1 MADDK
6 KDQSARDG
14 QALNLVRS
22 GTPHTVSFNERT
34 GKAATPSNQHK
45 SLNLDTEAAAPPSV
59 QKASGGESAAENNK
73 TAQADR
79 SGADSIVRAERDAD
93 TQSIILS
100 TATAASTTE
109 NLAAPAGGQTAPSHL
124 HLPEQ
129 GDQTHVEFLD
139 AGEKK
144 HENKATTT
152 AASPAAE
159 ERIVATTSEAGITKI
174 NPPPGSAQ
182 TSSNRVHLPEQTK
195 HHDNALSAGSK
206 PRAETQFEEASAL
219 GGAAPHHLA
228 GAAST
233 GSAVHP
239 AATTAANPPGAPGAP
254 GNPDQQGN
262 EIFLQAGSAPPA
274 VAIPPGLAP
283 DNADNPDKPDKQL
296 AHPAPD
302 FTLAPIPLQH
312 PPEKPDTPPSARNG
326 IEPEHAPTNA
336 KELQDEPPPGL
347 GSLHKHDKSQQLTLS
362 INAEA
367 IAKVRQEEQKAM
379 VLTEKMDRLE
389 ARVKDHKY

>member
-59 QKASGGESAAENNK
+59 EKASGGEAAAEKSK
-73 TAQADR
+73 TAEAET
-79 SGADSIVRAERDAD
+79 SGRASIVRAERDGD
-93 TQSIILS
+93 TQSTILT
-100 TATAASTTE
+100 TATGASNTK
-109 NLAAPAGGQTAPSHL
+109 NLAAPAGGQAAPSHL

-129 GDQTHVEFLD
+129 GDQKHVELLG

-144 HENKATTT
+144 HENKVTNTS
-152 AASPAAE
+152 ASPAAE
-159 ERIVATTSEAGITKI
+159 GRIVATTTEAGITKI
-174 NPPPGSAQ
+174 NPPPGSGQA
-182 TSSNRVHLPEQTK
+182 SNNHVHLPEQTK
-195 HHDNALSAGSK
+195 HHDNELSDGSK
-206 PRAETQFEEASAL
+206 PRAETRFEEASAL
-219 GGAAPHHLA
+219 DRAAPHPIA
-228 GAAST
+228 GDAST

-254 GNPDQQGN
+254 GNPDQQHN
-262 EIFLQAGSAPPA
+262 EVFLRAGSRPPA
-274 VAIPPGLAP
+274 VAIPPGLP
-283 DNADNPDKPDKQL
+283 TDNPDKPDKQL

-302 FTLAPIPLQH
+302 FTPAPIPLQH
-312 PPEKPDTPPSARNG
+312 PPETPDTSPSARNG
-326 IEPEHAPTNA
+326 IEPEHAPNNA

-347 GSLHKHDKSQQLTLS
+347 GGLHKHDKSQRLTLS

-367 IAKVRQEEQKAM
+367 IAKVHQEEQKAM
-379 VLTEKMDRLE
+379 VLNEKMDRLE
-389 ARVKDHKY
+389 ARMKEHKH

>member
-1 MADDK
+1 MADNK
-6 KDQSARDG
+6 KDESARDG

-45 SLNLDTEAAAPPSV
+45 SLNLDKEAAAPPSV
-59 QKASGGESAAENNK
+59 QKASGGEAAAENSK
-73 TAQADR
+73 TAQADT

-93 TQSIILS
+93 THNTIL
-100 TATAASTTE
+100 TAARAASTTE

-129 GDQTHVEFLD
+129 GDQKHVELVD

-144 HENKATTT
+144 HENKVTNTS
-152 AASPAAE
+152 ASPAAE
-159 ERIVATTSEAGITKI
+159 GRIVATTSEAGITKI
-174 NPPPGSAQ
+174 NPPPDSGQA
-182 TSSNRVHLPEQTK
+182 SSNRVHLPEQSE

-219 GGAAPHHLA
+219 GRAAPHHLA
-228 GAAST
+228 GDAST
-233 GSAVHP
+233 GRAVHP

-283 DNADNPDKPDKQL
+283 DNPDNPDNPDKQL

-312 PPEKPDTPPSARNG
+312 PPETPDTPPAARDG
-326 IEPEHAPTNA
+326 IEPDQAPTNA
-336 KELQDEPPPGL
+336 KERLDEPSPGWD
-347 GSLHKHDKSQQLTLS
+347 SLRKNDKLQQLDLL

-367 IAKVRQEEQKAM
+367 IAKVRLEEQRAM
-379 VLTEKMDRLE
+379 VLTKKMDQLE
-389 ARVKDHKY
+389 ARMKDHKR

>member
-59 QKASGGESAAENNK
+59 QKASGGEAAAENSK
-73 TAQADR
+73 TAQADT
-79 SGADSIVRAERDAD
+79 SGRASIVRAERDAN
-93 TQSIILS
+93 TPSTILT
-100 TATAASTTE
+100 TATGASTTE
-109 NLAAPAGGQTAPSHL
+109 NLAAPAGGQAAPSHL

-129 GDQTHVEFLD
+129 GDQKHVELLG

-144 HENKATTT
+144 HENKVTTT
-152 AASPAAE
+152 SASPAAE
-159 ERIVATTSEAGITKI
+159 GRIVATTSEAGITKI
-174 NPPPGSAQ
+174 NPPPGSGQA
-182 TSSNRVHLPEQTK
+182 SSNHVHLPEQTK
-195 HHDNALSAGSK
+195 HNDNELPAGSK

-219 GGAAPHHLA
+219 GGAAPQHIA
-228 GAAST
+228 GDAST

-254 GNPDQQGN
+254 GNPDQQHN
-262 EIFLQAGSAPPA
+262 EVFLRAGSRPPA
-274 VAIPPGLAP
+274 VAIPPGLDP
-283 DNADNPDKPDKQL
+283 DNPDKPDKQL

-302 FTLAPIPLQH
+302 FTPAPIPLQH
-312 PPEKPDTPPSARNG
+312 PPETPDTPPSARNG
-326 IEPEHAPTNA
+326 IEPEHAPNNA

-347 GSLHKHDKSQQLTLS
+347 GGLHKHDKSQRLTLS

-367 IAKVRQEEQKAM
+367 IAKVHQEEQKAM
-379 VLTEKMDRLE
+379 VLNEKMDRLE
-389 ARVKDHKY
+389 ARMKDHKH

>member
-59 QKASGGESAAENNK
+59 EKASGGEAAAEKSK
-73 TAQADR
+73 TAEAET
-79 SGADSIVRAERDAD
+79 SGRASIVRAERDGD
-93 TQSIILS
+93 TQSTILT
-100 TATAASTTE
+100 TATGASTTK
-109 NLAAPAGGQTAPSHL
+109 NLAAPAGGQAAPSHL

-129 GDQTHVEFLD
+129 GDQKHVELLG

-144 HENKATTT
+144 HENKVTNTS
-152 AASPAAE
+152 ASPAAE
-159 ERIVATTSEAGITKI
+159 GRIVATTTEAGITKI
-174 NPPPGSAQ
+174 NPPPGSGQA
-182 TSSNRVHLPEQTK
+182 SNNHVHLPEQTK
-195 HHDNALSAGSK
+195 HHDNELSDGSK
-206 PRAETQFEEASAL
+206 PRAETRFEEASAL
-219 GGAAPHHLA
+219 DRAAPHPIA
-228 GAAST
+228 GDAST

-254 GNPDQQGN
+254 GNSDQQHN
-262 EIFLQAGSAPPA
+262 EVFLRAGSRPPA
-274 VAIPPGLAP
+274 VAIPPGLDP
-283 DNADNPDKPDKQL
+283 DNPDKPDKQL

-302 FTLAPIPLQH
+302 FTPAPIPLQH
-312 PPEKPDTPPSARNG
+312 PPETPDTPPSARNG
-326 IEPEHAPTNA
+326 IEPEHAPNNA

-347 GSLHKHDKSQQLTLS
+347 GGLHKHDKSQRLTLS

-367 IAKVRQEEQKAM
+367 IAKVHQEEQKAM
-379 VLTEKMDRLE
+379 VLNEKMDRLE
-389 ARVKDHKY
+389 ARMKEHKH